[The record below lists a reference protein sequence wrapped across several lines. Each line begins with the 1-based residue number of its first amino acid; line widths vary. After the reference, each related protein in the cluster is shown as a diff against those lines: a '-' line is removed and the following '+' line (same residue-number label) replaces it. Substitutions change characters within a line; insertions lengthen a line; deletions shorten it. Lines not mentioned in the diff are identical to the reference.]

1 MDAIS
6 IVEDEVR
13 ELVRRRGLDPRHD
26 LDATRALIEDAV
38 ADYDERVLSGGLPD
52 LGERDGAISR
62 LVDTVSGFGPL
73 QPYLDDDQIEE
84 IWVNEPGKVFISRSG
99 ISELTPTVL
108 TAEMVDELV
117 ERMLATSGRRI
128 DVSSPFVDAML
139 PGGSRLHVVLPG
151 ITRRHM
157 SVNIRKFVCRAHT
170 LGDLVATGTV
180 TDEAA
185 RFLTGAVR
193 SGLNVVVSGATQA
206 GKTTMLG
213 TLAAAIPARERVISC
228 EEVFELDL
236 SVRDWVAMQCR
247 QPSLEGTGAVPL
259 RTLVTE
265 ALRMRPTRVIV
276 GEVRQAETLDL
287 LIALNSGLPGMTSVH
302 ANSARTA
309 ITKLCTLPLLAG
321 DNVSSRFVV
330 PTVAA
335 CVDVVVHM
343 RLDKSGRRRVAEI
356 AAVPG
361 QVEGDAVAT
370 ETLFVERSGALV
382 KTGGFTAAAERF
394 TAADQE
400 AE

>member
-13 ELVRRRGLDPRHD
+13 QLVRRRGLDPRND
-26 LDATRALIEDAV
+26 LDATRTLIEEAV
-38 ADYDERVLSGGLPD
+38 ADYDERVLAGGLPD
-52 LGERDGAISR
+52 LGESGGAIRR

-73 QPYLDDDQIEE
+73 QPFLDDDRVEE
-84 IWVNEPGKVFISRSG
+84 IWVNEPGKVFVSKSG
-99 ISELTPTVL
+99 VSELTPTVL
-108 TAEMVDELV
+108 TTEMVEELV
-117 ERMLATSGRRI
+117 ERMLAASGRRI

-139 PGGSRLHVVLPG
+139 PGGARLHVVLPG

-157 SVNIRKFVCRAHT
+157 SVNIRKFVCRAHS
-170 LGDLVATGTV
+170 LDDLVDSGTL
-180 TDEAA
+180 TDDAA
-185 RFLTGAVR
+185 KFLAGAVR
-193 SGLNVVVSGATQA
+193 SGLNIVVSGATQA
-206 GKTTMLG
+206 GKTTLLN

-236 SVRDWVAMQCR
+236 AVRDWVAMQCR

-259 RTLVTE
+259 RSLVTE
-265 ALRMRPTRVIV
+265 ALRMRPTRIIV
-276 GEVRQAETLDL
+276 GEVRQAEALDL

-321 DNVSSRFVV
+321 ENVSSRFVV

-335 CVDVVVHM
+335 CVDVVVHT
-343 RLDKSGRRRVAEI
+343 RLERSGRRRVDEI

-361 QVEGDAVAT
+361 RVEGDTVET
-370 ETLFVERSGALV
+370 EKLFTSDSGTLTRA
-382 KTGGFTAAAERF
+382 GGFTALPERF
-394 TAADQE
+394 AAAGLASD
-400 AE
+400 